1 MRGQPIPY
9 GELLGLARR
18 HVRRGADAEDI
29 VQEALIAAVA
39 AGREEFS
46 NSANRRWIAGVIR
59 RRAAFD
65 ARSAM
70 RRRQREARWQTG
82 QGDDEGPPEGV
93 ELEAILT
100 GLPKGLRVVAA
111 LALSGH
117 SRAEI
122 AYLLGLADPALRQR
136 IRALKRTLG
145 RAGVAMPKEMA
156 GLNPE
161 LAYGA
166 IRQALA
172 PALKRHGGTFAT
184 HDPDGH
190 LFVVRKTS
198 QKD

>member
-1 MRGQPIPY
+1 MRGRSIPY
-9 GELLGLARR
+9 GKLLGLARR
-18 HVRRGADAEDI
+18 YARDGEDAEDI

-39 AGREEFS
+39 AGREDFS
-46 NSANRRWIAGVIR
+46 DSVNRRWIAGAIR

-65 ARSAM
+65 ARSAV
-70 RRRQREARWQTG
+70 RRRQREARWQSERG
-82 QGDDEGPPEGV
+82 ASEGPPEGPG
-93 ELEAILT
+93 LEAMLA

-117 SRAEI
+117 SRVEI
-122 AYLLGLADPALRQR
+122 AYLLGLTDPALRQR
-136 IRALKRTLG
+136 IRALKRALG
-145 RAGVAMPKEMA
+145 RAGVAMPHEMT
-156 GLNPE
+156 GLDRD

-172 PALKRHGGTFAT
+172 PALRRHGGAFAT

-190 LFVVRKTS
+190 LFVVRKSS